1 MTQVR
6 PASVTDAPLMAA
18 LHAAGGG
25 DRPWGAGEYQ
35 TLLARPQTL
44 AWVAMTA
51 DGAAGFLIA
60 TLMADE
66 AEIYEVV
73 VAPAHRRRGLGRA
86 LMTAL
91 ATQAKAAGAR
101 KIHLEVAT
109 NNPAARALY
118 EGCGYQAVG
127 RRKGYYKY
135 SNGDT
140 ADAILMTLAIQEL

>member
-6 PASVTDAPLMAA
+6 PATVADAPLLAA
-18 LHAAGGG
+18 LHAVGGG
-25 DRPWGAGEYQ
+25 DRPWSADEYR

-44 AWVAMTA
+44 AWLGVA
-51 DGAAGFLIA
+51 DGKPAGFLLA
-60 TLMADE
+60 TQMADE

-73 VAPAHRRRGLGRA
+73 VAPAQRRRGLGRA
-86 LMTAL
+86 LMAAL
-91 ATQAKAAGAR
+91 TNHAKAAGTR
-101 KIHLEVAT
+101 KIHLEVAAD
-109 NNPAARALY
+109 NAAARALY